1 MNGRAS
7 VSQNYG
13 SERQL
18 VREAQAGDRR
28 AVAYLLTEY
37 PPVRA
42 LIGSLRRSID
52 PLNVARD
59 ELESAARLAVLEALG
74 TFDGERG
81 VKLTTYAYHFIRGA
95 MLAELYPYVERRRKS
110 EDGPQRVTLVSL
122 KRGFDDDEGPGDND
136 GYESELLSRDPE
148 YGIDPGFGRIEDG
161 RPEAVRAF
169 VATLPASQRAIVA
182 AVFWGEQTHGQI
194 AVARGVSR
202 PAITRALT
210 RVYERGA
217 KELADHRLELAA

>member
-7 VSQNYG
+7 GSQGYR
-13 SERQL
+13 SDRHL
-18 VREAQAGDRR
+18 IREAQAGDAR

-37 PPVRA
+37 PAVRA

-59 ELESAARLAVLEALG
+59 ELESAGRLAVLEALG
-74 TFDGERG
+74 SFDGERG
-81 VKLTTYAYHFIRGA
+81 VKFTTYAYHFIRGA
-95 MLAELYPYVERRRKS
+95 MLAELYPYVERRRES
-110 EDGPQRVTLVSL
+110 EDAPERLKLVSL
-122 KRGFDDDEGPGDND
+122 KRGFDDESSDDYD

-148 YGIDPGFGRIEDG
+148 YGIDTAFGRIEDG

-169 VATLPASQRAIVA
+169 VARLPMSQQGIVE
-182 AVFWGEQTHGQI
+182 AVFWGEQTHDEI
-194 AVARGVSR
+194 AAARGVSR
-202 PAITRALT
+202 PAITRALA
-210 RVYERGA
+210 RVYARGA